1 MYCNLFPLSC
11 NSISSSFFLLPYS
24 SLHFLLSSPLTVF
37 PTVLGVRIPIWI
49 LLNLDRDPDFQ
60 HCRER
65 VWREERRNFPS
76 VLLLFLFIISSCHI
90 LLLFLFFPSYTPPF
104 SLLPIIYPSFFS
116 SSRHIL
122 LLFLFFPSYTPPF
135 SSSCPIPLIS
145 IVFVFKLHRV
155 LCTKHVSFEKYKYV
169 SLCVTHCVDKL
180 GIHKSK
186 IDYVTPQSM

>member
-1 MYCNLFPLSC
+1 MQLLKLYCNLFPLLC

-24 SLHFLLSSPLTVF
+24 SLYFLLSSPLTVF

-90 LLLFLFFPSYTPPF
+90 P
-104 SLLPIIYPSFFS
+104 
-116 SSRHIL
+116 

>member
-1 MYCNLFPLSC
+1 
-11 NSISSSFFLLPYS
+11 
-24 SLHFLLSSPLTVF
+24 
-37 PTVLGVRIPIWI
+37 LGVRIPIWI

-90 LLLFLFFPSYTPPF
+90 PLLFLFFPSYTPPF

-122 LLFLFFPSYTPPF
+122 LLFLFFPSYTPPFSLLPVIYSSLFSSSRHILLLF

>member
-90 LLLFLFFPSYTPPF
+90 PLLFLFFPSYTPPF

-135 SSSCPIPLIS
+135 SFLPVIYSSLFSSSRHILLLFLLPVQSPSSLL
-145 IVFVFKLHRV
+145 FLFLNY
-155 LCTKHVSFEKYKYV
+155 TEYYV
-169 SLCVTHCVDKL
+169 QNMFLLKNTN
-180 GIHKSK
+180 
-186 IDYVTPQSM
+186 M